1 MGLLLPNWF
10 RQRAYVTPDRLA
22 LVAGP
27 ERWTFRELNGR
38 ADRAARQLAALGLR
52 QGDRLALLMRN
63 SAQFAVL
70 VHAASRI
77 GAVIVPL
84 NVRLSPVEMAWQLGN
99 VQAASLIYDRA
110 NVQSAL
116 AAAHDL
122 PALRLATTAGTET
135 FGKSRHTPSRRAT
148 GDDPQNGEIAL
159 ASLPEVDCDLR
170 DEVDLESLHSIIFT
184 SGTTGRPKGALLTY
198 GNHWWNAAGS
208 ALNLGLHA
216 DDRWLACLPLFHVG
230 GLAILLRSVIYGNP
244 VVIHEAF
251 DPVAVNRAIDED
263 GITIVS
269 VVSAMLQRMLDAR
282 GRQHYPPTLRCIL
295 LGGGPAPR
303 PLLEDCAERGLPVA
317 QTYGLTE
324 TASQFATLAP
334 QDALRKLGSAGKPLL
349 PNRLRIEQDGHPA
362 PAGVVGEIVVS
373 GPSVTSGYLDSPGST
388 AAAIRES
395 WLRTGDLGYLDDE
408 GYLYVVARRED
419 LIISGGENVYPAEVE
434 AVLLS
439 HPAVEE
445 AGVAGISDARW
456 GQVPVAAVKVRE
468 GAALSEE
475 ELRAY
480 CAQRLARYK
489 IPAHIWFVS
498 SLPRNA
504 AGKLLRGALVEEWQ
518 RRTAG
523 SAEVQGS
530 TP

>member
-1 MGLLLPNWF
+1 MGVLLPNWLC
-10 RQRAYVTPDRLA
+10 QRAHLTPDRLA
-22 LVAGP
+22 LVAEP
-27 ERWTFRELNGR
+27 ERWTFHELRQR
-38 ADRAARQLAALGLR
+38 ADQAARQLATLGLR

-84 NVRLSPVEMAWQLGN
+84 NVRLSPVEIAWQLGS
-99 VQAASLIYDRA
+99 VQATGLIDDRA
-110 NVQSAL
+110 NAQSAL
-116 AAAHDL
+116 TAAHDL
-122 PALRLATTAGTET
+122 PALRMATTAN
-135 FGKSRHTPSRRAT
+135 
-148 GDDPQNGEIAL
+148 DPEGGEIAL
-159 ASLPEVDCDLR
+159 ANLPQIDCALR
-170 DEVDLESLHSIIFT
+170 DEIDLEAVHSIIYT
-184 SGTTGRPKGALLTY
+184 SGTTGKPKGALLSY

-244 VVIHEAF
+244 VIIHEMF

-263 GITIVS
+263 GATIMS

-282 GRQHYPPTLRCIL
+282 GGQPYPPTLRCIL

-334 QDALRKLGSAGKPLL
+334 EDALRKLGSAGKPLL

-373 GPSVTSGYLDSPGST
+373 GPSVTSGYLDSPGAT
-388 AAAIRES
+388 AAAIREG
-395 WLRTGDLGYLDDE
+395 WLHTGDLGYLDDE
-408 GYLYVVARRED
+408 GYLVVVARRDD

-445 AGVAGISDARW
+445 AGVAGVPDDRW

-468 GAALSEE
+468 GARLSEE

-480 CAQRLARYK
+480 CGERLARYK

-504 AGKLLRGALVEEWQ
+504 ARKLLRGALVDDWQ
-518 RRTAG
+518 RRAAG
-523 SAEVQGS
+523 GTPARAS
-530 TP
+530 TN